1 MQHIFGW
8 GKKMD
13 RILKRVAIALML
25 VALSPM
31 THAAS
36 DQERSVQEIRF
47 EQGRTSTVIKGSIKG
62 YHYVDYQLR
71 AGAGQTLKASMHGS
85 NGANYFNIIS
95 PGAGDVA
102 MYIGHVGSNTFEGVL
117 PVEGVYTLRVY
128 LMRSAARRNET
139 SHYTLDVAVTGKPLQ
154 ALPDDKDAR
163 IPGTLYHASATISC
177 ALPYEP
183 DTKRCEALVIR
194 RGFDGTATVEVRGT
208 KSYLRRILFVGGK
221 PVASDSAEP
230 MSTSRRGDVTE
241 VSFGKDE
248 RLEIVDALIT
258 GG

>member
-1 MQHIFGW
+1 MRMMRTFP
-8 GKKMD
+8 
-13 RILKRVAIALML
+13 LLAIALL
-25 VALSPM
+25 LAPLGPGAY
-31 THAAS
+31 AAADS
-36 DQERSVQEIRF
+36 ERRVEQVRF
-47 EQGRTSTVIKGSIKG
+47 EAGRSSIVIKGSVKG

-71 AGAGQTLKASMHGS
+71 AGAGQTLRASMHGS

-95 PGAGDVA
+95 PGAGEVA
-102 MYIGHVGSNTFEGVL
+102 MYIGQIGSNKFEGVL
-117 PVEGVYTLRVY
+117 PVEGIYTLRVY

-139 SHYTLDVAVTGKPLQ
+139 SNYTLDVAVTGKPLQ

-163 IPGTLYHASATISC
+163 IPGTLYHASATIPC
-177 ALPYEP
+177 ALPYDPE
-183 DTKRCEALVIR
+183 TKLCEAFVIR
-194 RGFDGTATVEVRGT
+194 RGFDGTATVEVRGA

-248 RLEIVDALIT
+248 RLEIVDALIM